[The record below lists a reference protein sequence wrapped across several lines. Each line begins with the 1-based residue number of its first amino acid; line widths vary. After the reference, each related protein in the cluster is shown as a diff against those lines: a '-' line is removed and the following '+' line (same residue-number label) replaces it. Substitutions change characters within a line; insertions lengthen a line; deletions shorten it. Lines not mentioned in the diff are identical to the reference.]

1 LWRATSPVLLGAL
14 GRAESFGSFDVYAFV
29 HVNFLNMRCGLI
41 FLRTEDL
48 SAARG
53 EIHFNVVGH

>member
-1 LWRATSPVLLGAL
+1 
-14 GRAESFGSFDVYAFV
+14 
-29 HVNFLNMRCGLI
+29 MRCGLI